1 MSLDLVIM
9 MKMWRKII
17 RVEIVKVVFTE
28 TRSTL
33 LQQLPVNDMKD
44 NADTLVVTF
53 VLILRFHGMEIV
65 YKKIVM

>member
-1 MSLDLVIM
+1 M

>member
-9 MKMWRKII
+9 MKMWRKIK
-17 RVEIVKVVFTE
+17 RVEIVKVVLTE

-53 VLILRFHGMEIV
+53 VLILRFHGMQIV
-65 YKKIVM
+65 YKKIVI

>member
-1 MSLDLVIM
+1 M

-53 VLILRFHGMEIV
+53 VFILRFHGMQIV

>member
-9 MKMWRKII
+9 MKMWRKIK
-17 RVEIVKVVFTE
+17 RVEIVKVVLTE

-53 VLILRFHGMEIV
+53 VLILRFHGMQIV

>member
-1 MSLDLVIM
+1 M

-53 VLILRFHGMEIV
+53 VLILRFHGMQIV